1 MGFVTKGTLPVSKS
15 PNPVIYKIR
24 NVVNQKFYVGSTI
37 NAKERFRTHRNKLRR
52 GVHHTPHLQ
61 AAWDKY
67 GEECFKFEVVE
78 EVASVEMLQDAEDCW
93 LVEHIGKLHC
103 YNAGLRSGA
112 PWRGVSKEQHP
123 SFGRPKTPETI
134 AAISA
139 GVRERYQDPTYAP
152 RTGKKHSEE
161 TKATISAKV
170 QQAVAEGRG
179 GKFTPSEETRLRM
192 SQALKGNQNAKGH
205 VRSEE
210 HRRRLSEANKGNQNW
225 FGKTHTEEAKAKL
238 SKRVLE
244 LTTNTEFPSLTAALE
259 HYGFKMPTLR
269 RALLTGNVI
278 AKGVHKGLR
287 FVYVEPP
294 EGAA

>member
-1 MGFVTKGTLPVSKS
+1 MSKS
-15 PNPVIYKIR
+15 HTPVIYKIR

-37 NAKERFRTHRNKLRR
+37 NTKERFRTHRNKLRR
-52 GVHHTPHLQ
+52 GAHHTPHLQ
-61 AAWDKY
+61 AAWNKY
-67 GEECFKFEVVE
+67 GEECFKFEIVE
-78 EVASVEMLQDAEDCW
+78 EVASIEMLQDAEDCW
-93 LVEHIGKLHC
+93 LIEHVGKAYC

-112 PWRGVSKEQHP
+112 PWRGVLKEQHP
-123 SFGRPKTPETI
+123 NYGRPKKPEEA

-139 GVRERYQDPTYAP
+139 SLKAFYAEDPLNHP
-152 RTGKKHSEE
+152 RLGKKHSEE

-170 QQAVAEGRG
+170 QQAVAEGRS
-179 GKFTPSEETRLRM
+179 GKFIPSEETRLRM

-225 FGKTHTEEAKAKL
+225 LGKTHTEETKAKL

-244 LTTNTEFPSLTAALE
+244 VTTNTEFPSLTATLE

-269 RALLTGNVI
+269 RALKAGKPI
-278 AKGVHKGLR
+278 AKGVHKGLIFR
-287 FVYVEPP
+287 YKEAS